1 MLKLRFDLLILF
13 TSLFYLNCEDL
24 SKVWVDTCLSNN
36 CKDGLEAGISSNCFG
51 RGRISIINERYP
63 VCSRCVDEIL
73 DPNSFEIVNGN
84 NYLICDKNDDLQ
96 VKACLFY
103 CRVRYYPYGECV
115 NQNNFQICK
124 CETPITPT
132 TTSAIPNTTY
142 NSNITVSF
150 GPELQTLTGHKGA
163 VYALAVLKNGDL
175 ASASWDMRQ

>member
-1 MLKLRFDLLILF
+1 M
-13 TSLFYLNCEDL
+13 
-24 SKVWVDTCLSNN
+24 
-36 CKDGLEAGISSNCFG
+36 
-51 RGRISIINERYP
+51 
-63 VCSRCVDEIL
+63 

-103 CRVRYYPYGECV
+103 CRVQYYPYGECV

-175 ASASWDMRQ
+175 ASASWNMTIKIWNLNDGSIKRTLDAHDDDIPRLAV